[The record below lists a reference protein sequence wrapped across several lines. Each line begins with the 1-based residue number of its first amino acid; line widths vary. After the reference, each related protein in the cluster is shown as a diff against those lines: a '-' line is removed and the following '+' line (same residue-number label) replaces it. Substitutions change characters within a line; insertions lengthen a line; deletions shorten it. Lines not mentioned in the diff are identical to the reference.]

1 MSEYSMP
8 SYFQSMPVIGKDLSA
23 FHEDNAA
30 EIQAVEQEIHEI
42 REAALEAGKSTEALN
57 ESGQWTA
64 MQRIME
70 LVDEG
75 TWCPLNSLYNPQDN
89 KNGSVGIVK
98 GLGRI
103 DGKWAVIIASDNK
116 KLAGAWVPG
125 PAARLLRGSDTAKRL
140 RIPLVYVLNCSGV
153 KRDVQEK
160 VYPNRRG
167 GGTPVYRNSE
177 LKQMGVPVIVG
188 FYGTNPAGGGYH
200 SISPTI
206 LIAHQDAN
214 MAVGGAGIVGGM
226 NPKGYVDK
234 EEAEALIQAQ
244 KNLKTDIPSTVSIH
258 YDETGF
264 FREVYEDDLGVI
276 EGIKKYIN
284 YLPCFN
290 LEFFRVDSPKAPQL
304 PAEDL
309 YSIIP
314 MNQKRPYDIYDVI
327 GRLFDNSEF
336 FEYKKGYGPEIVA
349 GLAKVNGLLVGVIA
363 NVQGLLMNYPEVHPY
378 HI

>member
-125 PAARLLRGSDTAKRL
+125 QADSLLRGSDTAKRL

-153 KRDVQEK
+153 KLDEQEK
-160 VYPNRRG
+160 VYKEAVEKWIDEGYLIVLGKDEIKTWEDFNAN
-167 GGTPVYRNSE
+167 PVVRTEIDEPYYPLSLIHISE
-177 LKQMGVPVIVG
+177 
-188 FYGTNPAGGGYH
+188 
-200 SISPTI
+200 PT
-206 LIAHQDAN
+206 
-214 MAVGGAGIVGGM
+214 
-226 NPKGYVDK
+226 
-234 EEAEALIQAQ
+234 
-244 KNLKTDIPSTVSIH
+244 
-258 YDETGF
+258 
-264 FREVYEDDLGVI
+264 
-276 EGIKKYIN
+276 
-284 YLPCFN
+284 
-290 LEFFRVDSPKAPQL
+290 
-304 PAEDL
+304 
-309 YSIIP
+309 
-314 MNQKRPYDIYDVI
+314 RPY
-327 GRLFDNSEF
+327 
-336 FEYKKGYGPEIVA
+336 
-349 GLAKVNGLLVGVIA
+349 
-363 NVQGLLMNYPEVHPY
+363 
-378 HI
+378 

>member
-125 PAARLLRGSDTAKRL
+125 QADSLLRGSDTAKRL

-153 KRDVQEK
+153 KLDEQEK

-167 GGTPVYRNSE
+167 GGTPFYRNSE
-177 LKQMGVPVIVG
+177 LNQMGVPVIVG
-188 FYGTNPAGGGYH
+188 IYGTNPAGGGYH

-206 LIAHQDAN
+206 LDRASGRQHGSRRRRYRRRYEPQGPCRQ
-214 MAVGGAGIVGGM
+214 GG
-226 NPKGYVDK
+226 
-234 EEAEALIQAQ
+234 
-244 KNLKTDIPSTVSIH
+244 
-258 YDETGF
+258 
-264 FREVYEDDLGVI
+264 
-276 EGIKKYIN
+276 
-284 YLPCFN
+284 C
-290 LEFFRVDSPKAPQL
+290 
-304 PAEDL
+304 
-309 YSIIP
+309 
-314 MNQKRPYDIYDVI
+314 
-327 GRLFDNSEF
+327 
-336 FEYKKGYGPEIVA
+336 
-349 GLAKVNGLLVGVIA
+349 
-363 NVQGLLMNYPEVHPY
+363 
-378 HI
+378 

>member
-8 SYFQSMPVIGKDLSA
+8 SYFQTMPVIGKEVAHFS
-23 FHEDNAA
+23 EENAA
-30 EIQAVEQEIHEI
+30 QIQEVEQEIHEI

-64 MQRIME
+64 MQRIEE

-89 KNGSVGIVK
+89 DNGSVGIVK

-103 DGKWAVIIASDNK
+103 NGKWAVIIASDNK

-125 PAARLLRGSDTAKRL
+125 QADALLRGSDTAKRL

-153 KRDVQEK
+153 KLDEQEK

-167 GGTPVYRNSE
+167 GGTPFYRNTE
-177 LKQMGVPVIVG
+177 LNQMGIPVIVG
-188 FYGTNPAGGGYH
+188 IYGTNPAGGGYH

-206 LIAHQDAN
+206 LIAHEDAN

-234 EEAEALIQAQ
+234 EAAEALIQAQ
-244 KNLKTDIPSTVSIH
+244 KNLKTDIPGTVSIH

-264 FREVYEDDLGVI
+264 FREVYCDEEGVLG
-276 EGIKKYIN
+276 GIRKYI
-284 YLPCFN
+284 
-290 LEFFRVDSPKAPQL
+290 DML
-304 PAEDL
+304 PAYDRVL
-309 YSIIP
+309 PRGRSQRSLCSTRDDP
-314 MNQKRPYDIYDVI
+314 VMAPSARRLRGGSSRLRPRDDH
-327 GRLFDNSEF
+327 RSCQDRRSAP
-336 FEYKKGYGPEIVA
+336 PEA
-349 GLAKVNGLLVGVIA
+349 
-363 NVQGLLMNYPEVHPY
+363 MNYPGTICTTSWPVCSTAPSSWSSSTATAPR
-378 HI
+378 